1 MSKLN
6 NITTHPL
13 YSRGQLISLVV
24 LRILIGWH
32 FLFEGL
38 SKLANPYWS
47 SAGYMLESKWLFTS
61 VFQAILANHA
71 LLKII
76 DILNIWGLILI
87 GIGLIAGLF
96 TQISTIAGIAL
107 LTLYYLANPP
117 LIGLASA
124 LPKEG
129 SYLIVDKTLIEL
141 AALVVLAI
149 FPTGKLVGLDL
160 FIHKIKSK

>member
-1 MSKLN
+1 MNNLN
-6 NITTHPL
+6 NMTTHPP
-13 YSRGQLISLVV
+13 YSRGQLISLII
-24 LRILIGWH
+24 LRTMIGWH
-32 FLFEGL
+32 FLYEGL
-38 SKLANPYWS
+38 SKLVNPYWS
-47 SAGYMLESKWLFTS
+47 SAGYLLESKWLFSYVSHT
-61 VFQAILANHA
+61 ILANPT
-71 LLKII
+71 LLKIV

-96 TQISTIAGIAL
+96 TQFSTIAGIVL

-117 LIGLASA
+117 LIGLQSA

-129 SYLIVDKTLIEL
+129 SYLIVDKNLIEL

-160 FIHKIKSK
+160 FIRKIK